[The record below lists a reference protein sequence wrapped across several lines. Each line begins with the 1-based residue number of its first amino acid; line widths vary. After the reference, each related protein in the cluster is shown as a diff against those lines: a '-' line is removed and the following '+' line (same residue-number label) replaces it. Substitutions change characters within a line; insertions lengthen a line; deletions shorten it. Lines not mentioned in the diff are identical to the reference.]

1 MRERKRAEFERL
13 AADPVYRRHARGY
26 VTGPNNALLAAFASY
41 SQLVPGFER
50 ALAESNGDLQIF
62 YARVKAL
69 SRLEKAER
77 TRQLEDQVSGVS
89 TTLR

>member
-13 AADPVYRRHARGY
+13 AADPIYRRHAGRF

-50 ALAESNGDLQIF
+50 ALAASNGDLQAF

-69 SRLEKAER
+69 SRLDKAER
-77 TRQLEDQVSGVS
+77 TRQLEDQVSGIS